1 MAHKAKPARK
11 TVTVERYPIIGRQGH
26 MLQLMRGGNALRNII
41 QGHIEFLE
49 VLDMGADSRKEILIK
64 AHKMG
69 FTHVKYD
76 GVWPKQSKPKGGKI
90 TLKIGQ
96 P

>member
-11 TVTVERYPIIGRQGH
+11 TVTVERYPIFGTPRH
-26 MLQLMRGGNALRNII
+26 MLHLMRGGKALRNII
-41 QGHIEFLE
+41 QGRIEYLE
-49 VLDMGADSRKEILIK
+49 VLDMGADSMKEILIK

-90 TLKIGQ
+90 SLKIGQ